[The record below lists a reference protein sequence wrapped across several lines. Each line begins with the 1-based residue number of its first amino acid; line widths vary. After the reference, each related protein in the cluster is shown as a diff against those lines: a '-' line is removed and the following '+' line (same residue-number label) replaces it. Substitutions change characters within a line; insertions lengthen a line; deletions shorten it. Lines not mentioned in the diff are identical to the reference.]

1 MPGPETG
8 ANRERARCGLRAP
21 ANPGGAGLLA
31 GAGVPVQRA
40 SLDRL
45 VDRRDELAVLGLGG
59 VVVVAGDGGFEA
71 VEVSLD
77 ARRVAPVLETL
88 AGGALDALLL

>member
-1 MPGPETG
+1 M
-8 ANRERARCGLRAP
+8 
-21 ANPGGAGLLA
+21 
-31 GAGVPVQRA
+31 QRA

-45 VDRRDELAVLGLGG
+45 VDRRHELAVLGLGG
-59 VVVVAGDGGFEA
+59 VVVAAGDGGLEA